1 MAAGMEWTRGRLR
14 AAREVA
20 HDVRLLELEPED
32 GVRPFPTGSHLDVE
46 VLIGEAPDVR
56 SYSLVG
62 DAAVD
67 GAYRVAVKRVQD
79 SRGGSRWLWGL
90 EPRARLALSHPSSH
104 FELQLGRPEYL
115 LLAGGIGITPI
126 VGMAATLQRRG
137 ARFRLLYTARPRA
150 RLAFADELVA
160 RHGDAVELFAS
171 QEEGGRAI
179 DVARELAALGSDAE
193 LYVCG
198 PLGLLD
204 AARVAWRDQGRAAA
218 ALRYETFASGGRHPA
233 EPFTLRL
240 RDRGGREVVVP
251 RNRTALEALQEAG
264 VQMLSDCLRGE
275 CGLCVADVLARDG
288 EIDHRDVFLS
298 EEQQRE
304 GRTFCTCV
312 SRVAG
317 GTITIDT
324 GFRPDPVRRGGRL
337 QGDP

>member
-1 MAAGMEWTRGRLR
+1 MANGMQWTRGRLR

-32 GVRPFPTGSHLDVE
+32 GVRPFATGSHLDVE
-46 VLIGEAPDVR
+46 VHIGDAPDVR

-62 DAAVD
+62 DAPVD
-67 GAYRVAVKRVQD
+67 GAYRVAVKRVQN

-90 EPRARLALSHPSSH
+90 EPGARLALSHPASH
-104 FELQLGRPEYL
+104 FELQLGRPEYV

-126 VGMAATLQRRG
+126 VGMAATLHRRG
-137 ARFRLLYTARPRA
+137 ARFRLLYTARSRA
-150 RLAFADELVA
+150 QMAFAQELTE
-160 RHGDAVELFAS
+160 RFGDAVELFAS
-171 QEEGGRAI
+171 EEEGGRL
-179 DVARELAALGSDAE
+179 DVARELAALAPDGE

-198 PLGLLD
+198 PLRLLD
-204 AARVAWRDQGRAAA
+204 AARLAWREQERSPT
-218 ALRYETFASGGRHPA
+218 ALRYETFASGGRHAA
-233 EPFTLRL
+233 EPFVLRL
-240 RDRGGREVVVP
+240 GDLGGREVVVP
-251 RNRTALEALQEAG
+251 TDRTALEALQAAG
-264 VQMLSDCLRGE
+264 VQVLSDCLRGE
-275 CGLCVADVLARDG
+275 CGLCVADVLERDG

-324 GFRPDPVRRGGRL
+324 GFRPDPVRHSG
-337 QGDP
+337 